1 MKGFSFFIVVL
12 LLVSA
17 SASVTLA
24 QTSDATSIGE
34 IHCIEDSLPGRPTLK
49 RRQPGPQTPA
59 TDEGSVDRSLLQNE
73 CKRKDLTANPL
84 SNQPIRIEFD
94 GLHAFTELDMVKA
107 FRERRIGL
115 PTTQLPDSEV
125 LAKGNALIKELLES
139 RGYFNA
145 TVDVRENKDERS
157 IGFVVY
163 EGQRLPLAE
172 VRFEGNQNFSSV
184 ELAAKIGECQAHY
197 EEAQSGYNSEI
208 FDYCSRRLLNFIRSR
223 GHLRATFG
231 EPTKEIDSRGLVITL
246 PLDEGLLYRLGDIKI
261 EGSKAVA
268 AEQIR
273 AMLNLKQGDI
283 ANGEEI
289 GNWLFEDVKKTYGEK
304 GYIQFT
310 AEPVPEF
317 RAATG
322 SNEGIVD
329 FTVSIDEGRQFR
341 IGEITFKGD
350 TLPEK
355 ELHSVLRIRTGD
367 VFNQRLFEESI
378 EQLNEL
384 GWFKWIDKDRD
395 VDLTTDEEE
404 GLINIIIKVNDLSSG
419 AVPPHLSGG
428 SR

>member
-1 MKGFSFFIVVL
+1 MKRLSFLIVVL
-12 LLVSA
+12 ALLTAVSP
-17 SASVTLA
+17 SALA
-24 QTSDATSIGE
+24 QTEQPCIGNVVF
-34 IHCIEDSLPGRPTLK
+34 GRPTLK
-49 RRQPGPQTPA
+49 RRQPAPQTPA
-59 TDEGSVDRSLLQNE
+59 TDEGSVDQKLLQKE
-73 CKRKDLTANPL
+73 KCKQKDPTADPL
-84 SNQPIRIEFD
+84 SSQPIRIEFD
-94 GLHAFTELDMVKA
+94 GLHAFTEVDMVKA

-115 PTTQLPDSEV
+115 PTTQMPDSEV

-145 TVDVRENKDERS
+145 TVAVRENKDERS

-163 EGQRLPLAE
+163 EGQRFPLAE
-172 VRFEGNQNFSSV
+172 VRFEGSQNFSSV
-184 ELAAKIGECQAHY
+184 ELASKIGECQADY
-197 EEAQSGYNSEI
+197 EETRSGYNSEI
-208 FDYCSRRLLNFIRSR
+208 FDFCSRRLLNFIRSR

-231 EPTKEIDSRGLVITL
+231 EPTKEIDSRGLVL
-246 PLDEGLLYRLGDIKI
+246 NLHLDEGLLYRLGDIRI
-261 EGSKAVA
+261 QGSKAVA

-283 ANGEEI
+283 ASGEEI
-289 GNWLFEDVKKTYGEK
+289 GNWLFENLKKTYGER

-317 RAATG
+317 RAATD

-341 IGEITFKGD
+341 IREITFKGD

-355 ELHSVLRIRTGD
+355 ELLSVLRIRAGD

-378 EQLNEL
+378 EELNDL

-395 VDLTTDEEE
+395 VDFATDEEE
-404 GLINIIIKVNDLSSG
+404 GLINIVIKVNNLNSGATPQHLSSD
-419 AVPPHLSGG
+419 